1 LVEGDVTR
9 QLRPVQDGT
18 MTTEEPTIS
27 TPWRSD
33 PAAMTE
39 RIEAWWTA
47 QVTPGATVT
56 EVTAPEGSGMSSETL
71 LFTVQPAD
79 GPPERYVARLAPLA
93 SQQFPVFPQYDLELQ
108 RRVMQTVGE
117 HTEVPVPEVIT
128 HETDPEWL
136 GSPFLLM
143 RRIDGVVPSDIP
155 PYTMAGWLF
164 DAEPEQQRTLER
176 ESVRVLAR
184 LHDLTPTRHDLAF
197 LDRPQFGRSA
207 LDQHLGYQR
216 WYYDW
221 AREGQRVP
229 LIERTF
235 RALDRTR
242 PEESPTVLNWG
253 DSRIGNMM
261 FRDFAPAAVLDWEM
275 AALGPAEIDVGWM
288 TFMHRF
294 FEDLTRKYGMPC
306 LDDFLQR
313 ERVAE
318 LYAEES
324 GRQVRDLEWYEM
336 FAAQRFAIVSIR
348 TTWRTVAYGDA
359 EAPEDLDDVIMFRAL
374 LEEMVARAEA
384 S

>member
-1 LVEGDVTR
+1 
-9 QLRPVQDGT
+9 
-18 MTTEEPTIS
+18 MTSEQPTVS

-33 PAAMTE
+33 PAVMSE
-39 RIEAWWTA
+39 RIEKWWTEHVA
-47 QVTPGATVT
+47 PGATVG

-71 LFTVQPAD
+71 LFTVQTAD
-79 GPPERYVARLAPLA
+79 GADERYVARLAPLA
-93 SQQFPVFPQYDLELQ
+93 SQQFQVFPEYDLALQ
-108 RRVMQTVGE
+108 RRVMETVAE
-117 HTEVPVPEVIT
+117 HTEVPVPHVVA
-128 HETDPEWL
+128 HERDPEWL

-143 RRIDGVVPSDIP
+143 RRIDGIVPSDIP

-164 DAEPEQQRTLER
+164 DAAPEDQRKLEC

-184 LHDLTPTRHDLAF
+184 LHALTPETHDLEF
-197 LDRPQFGRSA
+197 LDRPQFGTSA

-221 AREGQRVP
+221 AREGQTVP

-235 RALDRTR
+235 AALDKTR
-242 PEESPTVLNWG
+242 PEEGPTVLNWG

-288 TFMHRF
+288 IFLHRF
-294 FEDLTRKYGMPC
+294 FEDMTHKYAMPC
-306 LDDFLQR
+306 LEDFLQR

-318 LYAEES
+318 IYAEES
-324 GRQVRDLEWYEM
+324 GHEVHDLEWYEM

-359 EAPEDLDDVIMFRAL
+359 KAPEDLDDVIMFRSL
-374 LEEMVARAEA
+374 LEEMVERAERA
-384 S
+384 

>member
-1 LVEGDVTR
+1 
-9 QLRPVQDGT
+9 
-18 MTTEEPTIS
+18 MTTDEPTIS

-39 RIEAWWTA
+39 RIEKWWTEHMEA
-47 QVTPGATVT
+47 GATVSD
-56 EVTAPEGSGMSSETL
+56 VTAPEGSGMSSETL
-71 LFTVQPAD
+71 LFTVEPAD
-79 GPPERYVARLAPLA
+79 GPAARYVARLAPLA
-93 SQQFPVFPQYDLELQ
+93 SQQFQVFPEYDLELQ
-108 RRVMQTVGE
+108 RKVMQTVAE
-117 HTEVPVPEVIT
+117 HTDVPVPEVLV

-143 RRIDGVVPSDIP
+143 RRVDGIVPSDIP

-164 DAEPEQQRTLER
+164 DAAPDDQRKLER
-176 ESVRVLAR
+176 EAVRVLAR
-184 LHDLTPTRHDLAF
+184 LHQLTPERHDLAF
-197 LDRPQFGRSA
+197 LDRPQFADGA
-207 LDQHLGYQR
+207 LDQHLEYQR

-235 RALDRTR
+235 AALDKTR
-242 PEESPTVLNWG
+242 PHEGPTVLNWG

-261 FRDFAPAAVLDWEM
+261 FRDFAPVAVLDWEM

-288 TFMHRF
+288 IFLNRF

-306 LDDFLQR
+306 LDGFLQR

-318 LYAEES
+318 IYAEES
-324 GRQVRDLEWYEM
+324 GHEVHDLEWFEM

-359 EAPEDLDDVIMFRAL
+359 EPPDDLDDVIMFRSL
-374 LEEMVARAEA
+374 LEEMVERAEA
-384 S
+384 Q

>member
-1 LVEGDVTR
+1 
-9 QLRPVQDGT
+9 

-39 RIEAWWTA
+39 RIETWWSEKME
-47 QVTPGATVT
+47 PGATVSD
-56 EVTAPEGSGMSSETL
+56 VTAPDGSGMSSETL
-71 LFTVQPAD
+71 LFTVQPAT
-79 GPPERYVARLAPLA
+79 GAAEHYVARLAPLA
-93 SQQFPVFPQYDLELQ
+93 SQQFPVFPEYDLELQ

-117 HTEVPVPEVIT
+117 HTDVPVPEVVT

-164 DAEPEQQRTLER
+164 DAAPEDQRTLER

-184 LHDLTPTRHDLAF
+184 LHALTPTTHDLAF
-197 LDRPQFGRSA
+197 LERPRFGASA

-221 AREGQRVP
+221 AREGQHVP

-235 RALDRTR
+235 AALDATR
-242 PEESPTVLNWG
+242 PLEGPTVLNWG

-261 FRDFAPAAVLDWEM
+261 FADFAPAAVLDWEM

-288 TFMHRF
+288 IFLHRF
-294 FEDLTRKYGMPC
+294 FENMTHNYGLPC

-318 LYAEES
+318 IYAEES
-324 GRQVRDLEWYEM
+324 GREVRDLEWYEM

-359 EAPEDLDDVIMFRAL
+359 EAPDDLDDVIMFRSL
-374 LEEMVARAEA
+374 LEEMVERAEA
-384 S
+384 L

>member
-1 LVEGDVTR
+1 
-9 QLRPVQDGT
+9 
-18 MTTEEPTIS
+18 MTTEEPILS

-39 RIEAWWTA
+39 RIESWWTA
-47 QVTPGATVT
+47 QRAPGARVSD
-56 EVTAPEGSGMSSETL
+56 VTAPEGSGMSSETL
-71 LFTVQPAD
+71 LFTLQPAD
-79 GPPERYVARLAPLA
+79 GPAERYVARLAPLA
-93 SQQFPVFPQYDLELQ
+93 SQQYPVFPEYDLELQ
-108 RRVMQTVGE
+108 RRVMQTVAA
-117 HTEVPVPEVIT
+117 HTDVPVPEVIA
-128 HETDPEWL
+128 HETDAEWL

-164 DAEPEQQRTLER
+164 DAAPADQRKLER

-184 LHDLTPTRHDLAF
+184 LHDLTPETHDLAF
-197 LDRPQFGRSA
+197 LDRPKFGAGA
-207 LDQHLGYQR
+207 LDQHLDYQR

-221 AREGQRVP
+221 AREGEHVP

-235 RALDRTR
+235 AALDATR
-242 PEESPTVLNWG
+242 PKEGPTVLNWG

-261 FRDFAPAAVLDWEM
+261 FHDFAPAAVLDWEM

-288 TFMHRF
+288 IFMHRF

-306 LDDFLQR
+306 LPDFLQR

-318 LYAEES
+318 IYAEES
-324 GRQVRDLEWYEM
+324 GREVDDLEWYEM

-348 TTWRTVAYGDA
+348 TTMRTVAYGDA
-359 EAPEDLDDVIMFRAL
+359 ERPDDLDDVIMFRGL
-374 LEEMVARAEA
+374 LEEMIERAE
-384 S
+384 SS

>member
-1 LVEGDVTR
+1 
-9 QLRPVQDGT
+9 

-47 QVTPGATVT
+47 QVTPGVTVT

-93 SQQFPVFPQYDLELQ
+93 SQQFPVFPAYDLELQ

-164 DAEPEQQRTLER
+164 DAEPEQQRTLET
-176 ESVRVLAR
+176 RVGAGAR
-184 LHDLTPTRHDLAF
+184 PAA
-197 LDRPQFGRSA
+197 RP
-207 LDQHLGYQR
+207 D
-216 WYYDW
+216 
-221 AREGQRVP
+221 ARDARPRVP
-229 LIERTF
+229 RPSAVRKERA
-235 RALDRTR
+235 RPAPRLPAL
-242 PEESPTVLNWG
+242 VLRLG
-253 DSRIGNMM
+253 AGGSAVSR
-261 FRDFAPAAVLDWEM
+261 
-275 AALGPAEIDVGWM
+275 
-288 TFMHRF
+288 
-294 FEDLTRKYGMPC
+294 
-306 LDDFLQR
+306 
-313 ERVAE
+313 
-318 LYAEES
+318 
-324 GRQVRDLEWYEM
+324 
-336 FAAQRFAIVSIR
+336 
-348 TTWRTVAYGDA
+348 
-359 EAPEDLDDVIMFRAL
+359 
-374 LEEMVARAEA
+374 
-384 S
+384 